1 MLPSS
6 LEVSS
11 LLRQSHCSMKDTQTH
26 GIFYSVC
33 LSTLV
38 FQPVSC
44 SSYSDTFWILSLAMA
59 SKSLVKIVSEL
70 TKQHSGFF
78 CFIGH
83 TSHFE
88 PLPHFIPLA
97 PEHSLL
103 WMGIWLSGQWPLYCR
118 PHICVLG
125 IWDLAFMSGHQGLF
139 CQNSKSCL
147 FLFSSFLSP
156 LFLLSL
162 IPKNNMSYTYSWRY

>member
-1 MLPSS
+1 MEKGPRAIAPKILPSS

-26 GIFYSVC
+26 DIFYSVC
-33 LSTLV
+33 LSTLI

-44 SSYSDTFWILSLAMA
+44 SSYSNAFWILSLAMA
-59 SKSLVKIVSEL
+59 SKSLVKIASEL

-103 WMGIWLSGQWPLYCR
+103 WMGIWLSGQ
-118 PHICVLG
+118 
-125 IWDLAFMSGHQGLF
+125 
-139 CQNSKSCL
+139 
-147 FLFSSFLSP
+147 
-156 LFLLSL
+156 
-162 IPKNNMSYTYSWRY
+162 